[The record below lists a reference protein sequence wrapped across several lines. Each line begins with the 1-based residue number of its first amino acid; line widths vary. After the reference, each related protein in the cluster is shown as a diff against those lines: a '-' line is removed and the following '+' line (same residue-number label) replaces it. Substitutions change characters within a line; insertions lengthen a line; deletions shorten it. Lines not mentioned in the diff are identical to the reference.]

1 MVLGLDCMFTSG
13 GERFLGWNPYNQFIK
28 PNLASVDQWKYIW
41 KSDWSAIKILY
52 LFVRYYT
59 LVDMISQWCSS
70 QLVRTYTLLI
80 IYVTVTSGRY
90 M

>member
-13 GERFLGWNPYNQFIK
+13 GERFLGGSPYNHFIK
-28 PNLASVDQWKYIW
+28 PNFASVDQWKYIW

-59 LVDMISQWCSS
+59 LVDMISQ
-70 QLVRTYTLLI
+70 
-80 IYVTVTSGRY
+80 
-90 M
+90 